1 MILVDTS
8 VWVQFLRGREP
19 YATELDRLLM
29 ENDVLAHEF
38 VYGELLLGDRGGRTK
53 LLTEYERMQRA
64 PTVGHGEVLALV
76 RSRDINGRG
85 IGWVDAH
92 LLASALIERAH
103 LWTADES
110 LLRIAREAG
119 VAHDL
124 RAKG

>member
-8 VWVQFLRGREP
+8 VWVRFLGGREP

-53 LLTEYERMQRA
+53 LLAEYERMQRA
-64 PTVGHGEVLALV
+64 PTVRHGEVLALV
-76 RSRDINGRG
+76 RGRDLCGRG

-92 LLASALIERAH
+92 LLASTLIEQAH
-103 LWTADES
+103 LWTADENLS
-110 LLRIAREAG
+110 RLAREVG

>member
-8 VWVQFLRGREP
+8 VWVRFLAGREP
-19 YATELDRLLM
+19 YATELDRLLL

-53 LLTEYERMQRA
+53 LLTEYDRIQRA
-64 PTVGHGEVLALV
+64 PTVRHDEVLALV
-76 RSRDINGRG
+76 RSRDLHGRG

-92 LLASALIERAH
+92 LLASTLIAQAH
-103 LWTADES
+103 LWTADADLS
-110 LLRIAREAG
+110 RLAREAE

-124 RAKG
+124 RTKG

>member
-8 VWVQFLRGREP
+8 IWLRFLGGREP

-38 VYGELLLGDRGGRTK
+38 VYGELLLGARGGRTK

-64 PTVGHGEVLALV
+64 LTVRHDEVLSLV
-76 RSRDINGRG
+76 RSRNLHGRG
-85 IGWVDAH
+85 VGWVDVH
-92 LLASALIERAH
+92 LLASTLIEKAR

-110 LLRIAREAG
+110 LSRLARESG
-119 VAHDL
+119 VAHHL
-124 RAKG
+124 GAK

>member
-8 VWVQFLRGREP
+8 VWVRFLAGREP

-53 LLTEYERMQRA
+53 LLTEYERMERA
-64 PTVGHGEVLALV
+64 PTVRHSEVLALV
-76 RSRDINGRG
+76 RSRDLHGRG

-92 LLASALIERAH
+92 LLASTLIERAR
-103 LWTADES
+103 LWTADEG
-110 LLRIAREAG
+110 LLRLAREAG

>member
-8 VWVQFLRGREP
+8 VWVRFLAGKEP
-19 YATELDRLLM
+19 YAKELDRLLM

-53 LLTEYERMQRA
+53 LLTEYDRMKRA
-64 PTVGHGEVLALV
+64 PTAQHGEVLAFV
-76 RSRDINGRG
+76 RSRDLHGRG

-92 LLASALIERAH
+92 LLASALLAQAH
-103 LWTADES
+103 LWTADEG
-110 LLRIAREAG
+110 LLGLAREAG

>member
-8 VWVQFLRGREP
+8 VWVRFLAGREP

-53 LLTEYERMQRA
+53 LLTEYDRMQRA
-64 PTVGHGEVLALV
+64 PTVRHGEVLALV
-76 RSRDINGRG
+76 RSRDLHGRG

-92 LLASALIERAH
+92 LLASALVEQAH
-103 LWTADES
+103 LWTADEG
-110 LLRIAREAG
+110 LLRLAREAG

-124 RAKG
+124 RSKR